1 MQTPTYADIHNR
13 YRSLTNRSV
22 RPDNTNG
29 FLENNQHVI
38 DIARS
43 LFLSSLMWMA
53 LAIIV
58 YTVYSMVAGA
68 R

>member
-13 YRSLTNRSV
+13 YRDLTNRTV
-22 RPDNTNG
+22 RPNNATG
-29 FLENNQHVI
+29 FLENHHVI

-53 LAIIV
+53 VAVIV

>member
-1 MQTPTYADIHNR
+1 MQPTYADIHNR
-13 YRSLTNRSV
+13 YRSLTTRSV
-22 RPDNTNG
+22 RPDSTTG

-43 LFLSSLMWMA
+43 LFLSSLMWLA

-68 R
+68 H

>member
-1 MQTPTYADIHNR
+1 MQTPSYADIHNR
-13 YRSLTNRSV
+13 YRDLTNRTV
-22 RPDNTNG
+22 RPNNAIG
-29 FLENNQHVI
+29 FLENHHVI

-53 LAIIV
+53 VAVIV